1 MYDTPTTSRSVGVEV
16 TGSQLIKI
24 SLFVVARMEQGS
36 SGVWTGEETTTCT
49 LKGHYQW
56 CPDLKRFL
64 ERTFQ
69 GPIEKC
75 QLPADLILNCS

>member
-1 MYDTPTTSRSVGVEV
+1 
-16 TGSQLIKI
+16 
-24 SLFVVARMEQGS
+24 MEQGS
-36 SGVWTGEETTTCT
+36 SRVWTGEETTTCT
-49 LKGHYQW
+49 LKDHDQS

-75 QLPADLILNCS
+75 QLLGAVAMQATRQASKRKPIDHLPFADHPSL